1 MSGLGEGVLDLAGGL
16 GLIGT
21 ILAFY
26 AGWRRE
32 ARWTEVARRI
42 GLVMAPLLTLAVL
55 LLEIALLT
63 DDFRLVYVAQVSR
76 QAQPLFLK
84 ATALWGGQNGS
95 LLFWSWLMSLF
106 LFAAMARAGRIPR
119 DLLPYMTGVL
129 LLTQTFFLLLNRF
142 FANPFETFPAPPA
155 DGRGLNPLLRHP
167 GMIFHPPLLYL
178 GFVGFTV
185 PYALTIAALLAGR
198 RDEEWLRLLRRWT
211 LVAWLFLSLGLLVG
225 ARWAYDVLGWGGY
238 WGWDPVENA
247 ALLPWLTGTA
257 FLHSVMVQERRG
269 MLKVW
274 TALLIIL
281 TYALVILGT
290 FITRTGVIASVHAF
304 ARSAIGAPFL
314 AYVGL
319 VLVGSLALLAARWD
333 RLRAENRIESW
344 LSRETFFLLNN
355 WLFLGIAF
363 AVFWGTFY
371 PMFSELLFNEKLTV
385 GPPYYNQVTGPMFAA
400 LYLLMG
406 VIPFIRWR
414 RTPGASLGRTVGA
427 CALAALGAVAL
438 ARAAGVQHPWALL
451 GFGLCAFA
459 GWGTVLDTV
468 GGVRARRRATG
479 EPWPVALARL
489 MTRSPRRYGGYL
501 VHLGVVLIGIGVI
514 GSQFHQRETQRTLA
528 LGEGLSFG
536 GYQIVYQGIRQYTP
550 ATEPDVAVTEA
561 WVRVYDRTGRPLAD
575 LYPYVLQY
583 ASGESLTPPALRAT
597 LKEDLY
603 LLLSG
608 WMEGGNRATFK
619 VFINPL
625 VSWIWIGGIVL
636 ILGTLV
642 AMWPTPAPVPAAVGI
657 GRRVEEQP
665 AVASS
670 GG

>member
-1 MSGLGEGVLDLAGGL
+1 MEAALGQGILMLAWGLGAAG
-16 GLIGT
+16 T
-21 ILAFY
+21 ALAFW
-26 AGWRRE
+26 AGFRHRPVWG
-32 ARWTEVARRI
+32 EVARRI
-42 GLVMAPLLTLAVL
+42 ALVMAPLLSGLVL
-55 LLEIALLT
+55 LLVVALVQ

-76 QAQPLFLK
+76 RTQPLFLK
-84 ATALWGGQNGS
+84 VTALWGGQNGS

-106 LFAAMARAGRIPR
+106 LFVAMARPRRIPD
-119 DLLPYMTGVL
+119 DLLPYVTGTL
-129 LLTQTFFLLLNRF
+129 LLTQTFFLTLNLF
-142 FANPFETFPAPPA
+142 FANPFEVFPVPPA

-167 GMIFHPPLLYL
+167 GMTVHPPLLYL

-185 PYALTIAALLAGR
+185 PYAFAVAALLAR
-198 RDEEWLRLLRRWT
+198 RQDDLWLGLIRRWA

-274 TALLIIL
+274 SALLIIL

-304 ARSAIGAPFL
+304 ARSAIGPPFL
-314 AYVGL
+314 IYVAL
-319 VLVGSLALLAARWD
+319 VLVGSLALLAWRWD
-333 RLRAENRIESW
+333 LLRAENRIESW

-355 WLFLGIAF
+355 WLFLAIAF

-385 GPPYYNQVTGPMFAA
+385 GPPYYDQVTGPMFAA
-400 LYLLMG
+400 LYGLMG

-414 RTPGASLGRTVGA
+414 RTPGVALGLALGSG
-427 CALAALGAVAL
+427 ALAAVGTAAL
-438 ARAAGVQHPWALL
+438 AWGLGVRQPWAML
-451 GFGLCAFA
+451 GFALCAFA
-459 GWGTVLDTV
+459 GWGTLLDY
-468 GGVRARRRATG
+468 GLGVRARRRATG
-479 EPWPVALARL
+479 EAWPVALARL
-489 MTRSPRRYGGYL
+489 VRRHPRRYGGYL
-501 VHLGVVLIGIGVI
+501 VHLGVVLIGIGVV
-514 GSQFHQRETQRTLA
+514 GSRFYSQETQRTLG
-528 LGEGLSFG
+528 LGESLTFG
-536 GYQIVYQGIRQYTP
+536 GYRLVYQGIRQYVP
-550 ATEPDVAVTEA
+550 AAEPDVRVTEA
-561 WVRVYDRTGRPLAD
+561 WVQVYDAHGRPLAS

-583 ASGESLTPPALRAT
+583 ESGESLTPPALRAT

-603 LLLSG
+603 LLLGG
-608 WMEGGNRATFK
+608 WTEGGNRATFK

-625 VSWIWIGGIVL
+625 VSWIWIGGLVL

-642 AMWPTPAPVPAAVGI
+642 AVWPAPLPAPQRLPV
-657 GRRVEEQP
+657 RQPVREQP
-665 AVASS
+665 AVP
-670 GG
+670 

>member
-1 MSGLGEGVLDLAGGL
+1 MSLLGEGLLDLAWGL

-21 ILAFY
+21 IAAFY

-32 ARWTEVARRI
+32 ARWGEVARRI

-55 LLEIALLT
+55 ILEIALLT
-63 DDFRLVYVAQVSR
+63 DDFRLVYVTQVSR
-76 QAQPLFLK
+76 QTQPFFLK
-84 ATALWGGQNGS
+84 ITALWGGQNGS

-106 LFAAMARAGRIPR
+106 LFAAMARADRVPR

-142 FANPFETFPAPPA
+142 FANPFETFPVPPA

-167 GMIFHPPLLYL
+167 GMIAHPPLLYL

-185 PYALTIAALLAGR
+185 PYAITTAALLAGR
-198 RDEEWLRLLRRWT
+198 RDESWLRLLRRWT

-304 ARSAIGAPFL
+304 ARSAIGVPFL
-314 AYVGL
+314 IYVGL
-319 VLVGSLALLAARWD
+319 VLVGSLALLTTRWD
-333 RLRAENRIESW
+333 LLRAENRIESW

-406 VIPFIRWR
+406 VIPFVRWR
-414 RTPGASLGRTVGA
+414 RTPGASLRLSIGSS
-427 CALAALGAVAL
+427 ALAALGATAL
-438 ARAAGVQHPWALL
+438 ARVLGVQHPWALL
-451 GFGLCAFA
+451 GFGLCVFA
-459 GWGTVLDTV
+459 GWGTLLDYAL
-468 GGVRARRRATG
+468 GVRARRRATG

-489 MTRSPRRYGGYL
+489 VARSQRRYGGYL
-501 VHLGVVLIGIGVI
+501 IHLGVVLIGIGVI
-514 GSQFHQRETQRTLA
+514 GSQFYQQETQRTLGMGDSLA
-528 LGEGLSFG
+528 FG
-536 GYQIVYQGIRQYTP
+536 GYHLVYQGIRQYAP
-550 ATEPDVAVTEA
+550 ATEPDVVVTEA
-561 WVRVYDRTGRPLAD
+561 WVRVYDRSGRWLAD

-583 ASGESLTPPALRAT
+583 DTGESLTPPALRAT

-608 WMEGGNRATFK
+608 WVEGGNRATFK

-625 VSWIWIGGIVL
+625 VSWIWLGGIVL
-636 ILGTLV
+636 IAGTLI
-642 AMWPTPAPVPAAVGI
+642 AAWPMPAPAPVRALQKVPS
-657 GRRVEEQP
+657 RV
-665 AVASS
+665 ATV
-670 GG
+670 